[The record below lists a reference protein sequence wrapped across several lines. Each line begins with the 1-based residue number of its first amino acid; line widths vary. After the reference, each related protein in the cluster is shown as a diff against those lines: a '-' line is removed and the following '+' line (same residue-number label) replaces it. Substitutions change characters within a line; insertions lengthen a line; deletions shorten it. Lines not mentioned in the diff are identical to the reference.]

1 MTTPT
6 SRFRA
11 ALNITLLDDLQRQ
24 GLLSGIEKV
33 AQQSSL
39 FQIPAVAA
47 AYTALVAAG
56 GNFTTGV
63 ATAAANEKLYKAS
76 ITVADVSRVALDR
89 AFDTLKTLTENNA
102 VTAADVTGMGF
113 SLLTITKFAK
123 TVPDAP
129 GALLVIPGKVHGKA
143 RVVVQGV
150 GYLGHFVAQ
159 VSNDPIG
166 VFTALPGNGKERR
179 LSGYASGTK
188 LWVQFAAVRWGL
200 QSAWSVP
207 VLVTIP

>member
-11 ALNITLLDDLQRQ
+11 ALNISLLNDVQREATLA
-24 GLLSGIEKV
+24 GIQKV

-39 FQIPAVAA
+39 FQIPAIAA
-47 AYTALVAAG
+47 AYTALTATGAT
-56 GNFTTGV
+56 FTSSV
-63 ATAAANEKLYKAS
+63 ATAAANLKQYKAS
-76 ITVADVSRVALDR
+76 ASAADVSRVALDR
-89 AFDTLKTLTENNA
+89 ALDTLKTLTENNA

-113 SLLTITKFAK
+113 SLLTVAK
-123 TVPDAP
+123 ASKVVPDPP

-143 RVVVQGV
+143 RVMVQGV

-166 VFTALPGNGKERR
+166 AFTALPGNGKERR